1 MGGELTDATRLHVL
15 RMLRTHMLGDG
26 DDGLVWA
33 EMDGKAPKREGMA
46 VDAEGDG
53 VGERMRESHSERAR
67 EERRSNRDGHR
78 DERRRDGRRKDRD
91 DRRDE
96 RRHDGRRRDRD
107 DRRDERRHDS
117 RKRSRGS

>member
-1 MGGELTDATRLHVL
+1 MGLDGELTDATRRHVL

-33 EMDGKAPKREGMA
+33 EMDASAPKRKGMA

-53 VGERMRESHSERAR
+53 VGERIRESHSERAR

-78 DERRRDGRRKDRD
+78 DERRREERRRNRDGHRDEGRR
-91 DRRDE
+91 
-96 RRHDGRRRDRD
+96 
-107 DRRDERRHDS
+107 DS
-117 RKRSRGS
+117 S